1 MRARQDFQHAA
12 GVVPVAGFAQ
22 NLPSV
27 PCRTLGRHPEFAAGQ
42 HDGVGREQDVVFEQR
57 NRIGF
62 AFERREVLRNADK
75 RKVVGIG
82 LLAVEFFG
90 QLVGQP
96 AAGHQLPSPWRLR
109 RQQQAVGFEFVVEQH
124 V

>member
-1 MRARQDFQHAA
+1 MRRASSR
-12 GVVPVAGFAQ
+12 FAQ

-42 HDGVGREQDVVFEQR
+42 HNGVGREQDVVFEQR

-90 QLVGQP
+90 QFVGQP
-96 AAGHQLPSPWRLR
+96 AAGHQLPPPR
-109 RQQQAVGFEFVVEQH
+109 
-124 V
+124 